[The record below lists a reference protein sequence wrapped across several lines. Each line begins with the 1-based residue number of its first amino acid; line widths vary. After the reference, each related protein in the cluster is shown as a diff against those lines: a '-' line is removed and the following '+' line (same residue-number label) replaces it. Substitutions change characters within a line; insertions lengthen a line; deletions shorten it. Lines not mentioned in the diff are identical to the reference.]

1 MGWTREFFASN
12 IGRKV
17 VMSLT
22 GLFLSIFLI
31 AHLSGNLLLF
41 VGQQAFNEYSHFMAT
56 NPFIRIV
63 EIILFISIIFHVIYA
78 IVLTINNRKARAVK
92 YAVSNSSE
100 NSSWFSRNMGIF
112 GTIIFIFLVLHLG
125 NFFVAARFENLP
137 KIALDNGQKVKDLYT
152 VVVTSFEQWW
162 YTAIYVIAM
171 VVLGFHL
178 VHGVHSAFRSLG
190 LRHYKYIPLVKN
202 IAIAFAILF
211 PAGFASIP
219 IYFFIDSLT

>member
-1 MGWTREFFASN
+1 MGWTKEFFASN

-41 VGQQAFNEYSHFMAT
+41 VGQKAFNEYSHFMAT

-78 IVLTINNRKARAVK
+78 IVLTINNRKSRAVK
-92 YAVSNSSE
+92 YAVSNPPQE
-100 NSSWFSRNMGIF
+100 SSWFSRNMGIF
-112 GTIIFIFLVLHLG
+112 GTIIFIFLMLHLG
-125 NFFVAARFENLP
+125 NFFVAARFESLP
-137 KIALDNGQKVKDLYT
+137 KIELDNGQEVKDLYT

-162 YTAIYVIAM
+162 YTAIYVISM

-190 LRHYKYIPLVKN
+190 LRHYKYISLVKN
-202 IAIAFAILF
+202 IAVAFAIIF

>member
-1 MGWTREFFASN
+1 
-12 IGRKV
+12 
-17 VMSLT
+17 MSLT

-41 VGQQAFNEYSHFMAT
+41 VGRDAFNEYSHFMAT
-56 NPFIRIV
+56 NPIIRII

-78 IVLTINNRKARAVK
+78 IVLTVRNRQARSVK
-92 YAVSNSSE
+92 YAVSNASE
-100 NSSWFSRNMGIF
+100 NSSWFSRNMGVF

-125 NFFVAARFENLP
+125 NFFVASRFEELP
-137 KIALDNGQKVKDLYT
+137 KVQLENGHKVEDLYT

-162 YTAIYVIAM
+162 YTAIYVISM
-171 VVLGFHL
+171 VVLAFHL

-190 LRHYKYIPLVKN
+190 LRHHKYIPLVKN
-202 IAIAFAILF
+202 IAVGFAIIF
-211 PAGFASIP
+211 PTGFAIIP